1 MIQIAHRKS
10 NFMKKKY
17 QIDSF
22 PIPIWQIE
30 QAIIDQ
36 GFDIVIAPNI
46 YKSCIINNTVYIPHS
61 FDSNNRVFL
70 SHELGHILCHN
81 CDIHRLDSMTKKKL
95 ESQADAFSV
104 YFLIPL
110 RRFKIDYKIYNV
122 YELSEL
128 YGVPVEFLNS
138 CVKKYLIN

>member
-1 MIQIAHRKS
+1 MIQNALRKS
-10 NFMKKKY
+10 KFMKKRY

-36 GFDIVIAPNI
+36 GFDIVIASNI
-46 YKSCIINNTVYIPHS
+46 CKSCIIRSTVYIPDTVDCS
-61 FDSNNRVFL
+61 NRVFL

-81 CDIHRLDSMTKKKL
+81 CDTYRLDPITKKRL
-95 ESQADAFSV
+95 EIQADAFSV

-110 RRFKIDYKIYNV
+110 RRFKKDSKIYNN

-128 YGVPVEFLNS
+128 YGVPVEFIDS
-138 CVKKYLIN
+138 CVKRYLAN